1 MLRPEIY
8 VGSFWF
14 QFLTRHWTD
23 KIDCDKWMETLLPNE
38 LTSNILNAKVIVK
51 MKCLSNFDK
60 SPTVM
65 TRSIGQSIYFW
76 NRVAC
81 VVSTSNCAEYLPV
94 IVQEEKNITDKA
106 GSDFDKRPEVF
117 PKMHGLSCTHVQMQW
132 LPKSDPMNIKSM
144 TIDDRSDRKINRYVR
159 ANTWHMCGKKFKYV

>member
-8 VGSFWF
+8 VSSFWC

-23 KIDCDKWMETLLPNE
+23 KIYCDKWMETVLSNE
-38 LTSNILNAKVIVK
+38 LTSNMLLNAKVIVK

-81 VVSTSNCAEYLPV
+81 VVSTSNGAEYLSV
-94 IVQEEKNITDKA
+94 IVQGEKNITDKT
-106 GSDFDKRPEVF
+106 GSDFDKRPEAF
-117 PKMHGLSCTHVQMQW
+117 PKMHGLSCTNLQMQW
-132 LPKSDPMNIKSM
+132 LPKSDPMRIKSM
-144 TIDDRSDRKINRYVR
+144 TIDDRSDRKINR
-159 ANTWHMCGKKFKYV
+159 